1 MRRHKRD
8 TIETPGLG
16 VLDVVQIILI
26 VLKLARVID
35 WSWWVV
41 LIPLWFGLGIVGII
55 AIAMITE
62 YHKSKL

>member
-1 MRRHKRD
+1 M
-8 TIETPGLG
+8 ETSGLG

-26 VLKLARVID
+26 VLKLTRVID

-41 LIPLWFGLGIVGII
+41 LIPLWFGLGVVCLF

-62 YHKSKL
+62 YHKSKI

>member
-41 LIPLWFGLGIVGII
+41 LIPLWFGLGIFGII